1 MQANENETTGTN
13 FAVFALQRKVF
24 QRSNIGVI
32 LVNRERFGD
41 ATTLANR
48 NIGVE
53 YNLASANNF
62 WRGKVFYLN
71 TLSANKTN
79 KDQLLAAD
87 IQYTNKH
94 ITYGMKW
101 EDVGNQVNAETG
113 FVPRTGYKRLN
124 PGAGY
129 LFFPKSGKVLSHGP
143 ALEFSSYF
151 N

>member
-1 MQANENETTGTN
+1 ME
-13 FAVFALQRKVF
+13 
-24 QRSNIGVI
+24 
-32 LVNRERFGD
+32 
-41 ATTLANR
+41 
-48 NIGVE
+48 
-53 YNLASANNF
+53 
-62 WRGKVFYLN
+62 GKVFYLN

-129 LFFPKSGKVLSHGP
+129 LFFPKSERYYLMVPPLNLAVILMKIS
-143 ALEFSSYF
+143 
-151 N
+151 NK